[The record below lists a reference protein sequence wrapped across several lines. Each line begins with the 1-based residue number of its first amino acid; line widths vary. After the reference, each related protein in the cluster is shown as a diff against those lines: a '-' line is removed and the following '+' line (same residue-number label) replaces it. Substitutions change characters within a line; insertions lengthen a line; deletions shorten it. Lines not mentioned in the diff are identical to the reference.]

1 MAEVTCPQCRTRQ
14 PIEPD
19 ATGYR
24 CITCAASWRFV
35 RCTVCGERFHTRPG
49 ARAWTCPRCGTPHGR
64 TRGGTSRVGAPIAPI
79 LVAVVA
85 IGVIGAAAL
94 LLRGGDDD
102 RAVSPTPTSPTSAA
116 PAADDAC
123 DVISSQMQVFR
134 VDQLGRAAT
143 ALAEDAS
150 RLRSEGARTRAA
162 AVDGVVDA
170 IHGYQ
175 EVAEGGGDTRSA
187 TDELLAALDLVD
199 WC

>member
-19 ATGYR
+19 ASGYR

-35 RCTVCGERFHTRPG
+35 GCTVCGERFHTRPG
-49 ARAWTCPRCGTPHGR
+49 TRAWTCPRCGTPHDL
-64 TRGGTSRVGAPIAPI
+64 TRGGRSRVGAPIALI

-85 IGVIGAAAL
+85 VGIIGAAAL
-94 LLRGGDDD
+94 FLGGDDD
-102 RAVSPTPTSPTSAA
+102 QASSPTPTSPTSTAR
-116 PAADDAC
+116 PAADVC

-143 ALAEDAS
+143 ALEGDAA
-150 RLRSEGARTRAA
+150 RLRAQGARSRAE

-175 EVAEGGGDTRSA
+175 EVAEGGGETRSA
-187 TDELLAALDLVD
+187 TDQLLLALDAVD